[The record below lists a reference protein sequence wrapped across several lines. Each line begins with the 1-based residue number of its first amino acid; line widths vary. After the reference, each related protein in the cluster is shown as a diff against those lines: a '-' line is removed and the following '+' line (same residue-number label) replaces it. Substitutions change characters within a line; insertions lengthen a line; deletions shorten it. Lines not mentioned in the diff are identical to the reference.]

1 MVSLFLDG
9 DDQYLIMFKDSNI
22 FEFTNFLSKQSIII
36 LKFILLIAI
45 IYCLGENKKKQLL
58 KQFFDQIYCVFIN
71 IPSKLDDFWRE
82 S

>member
-1 MVSLFLDG
+1 M
-9 DDQYLIMFKDSNI
+9 
-22 FEFTNFLSKQSIII
+22 II

-71 IPSKLDDFWRE
+71 IPSKLDDF
-82 S
+82 

>member
-71 IPSKLDDFWRE
+71 IPSKLDDF
-82 S
+82 

>member
-22 FEFTNFLSKQSIII
+22 FEFTNFLSKQSMII

-71 IPSKLDDFWRE
+71 IPSKLDDF
-82 S
+82 